1 MGKNLSVPTISAF
14 GILALIA
21 VTLVP
26 AGRSDD
32 SETAAVV
39 KQVSAAPS
47 ASAPIILAGRCYNRR
62 CF

>member
-1 MGKNLSVPTISAF
+1 MSKKLSVPTISAF
-14 GILALIA
+14 GVLALIA

-32 SETAAVV
+32 PDTAAVFR
-39 KQVSAAPS
+39 QASAAPS

>member
-1 MGKNLSVPTISAF
+1 MGKKLSVPTISAF
-14 GILALIA
+14 GLLALIA

-26 AGRSDD
+26 EGRSDD
-32 SETAAVV
+32 SDIAALFR
-39 KQVSAAPS
+39 QASTAPS